1 MSAAAPV
8 LALGIGLAGGI
19 DRDGGRARELLAA
32 GFDSVEFGSVAAG
45 IAGFPDAGAAM
56 LAARLAGWR
65 CVQAHGDGPRIGVG
79 LGRPP
84 GAPAAA
90 LADCWIAG
98 LAAVAGVADYVSLNL
113 TAAAN
118 RPLLAPACRPLLARA
133 FAAVAARRDALAAG
147 GHRVDLAVKLPL
159 GDPGEPLPTVGLLAV
174 AAGFERL
181 TLVRSDG
188 DAGFA
193 RLAALARQIDG
204 RAAPVA
210 VGGIR
215 SAADV
220 AAARRAGA
228 AGVQVHRLYAE
239 RGAACLA
246 GLRAAT

>member
-1 MSAAAPV
+1 MSVAAPAF
-8 LALGIGLAGGI
+8 ALGIGLAGGI
-19 DRDGGRARELLAA
+19 DRDGRRARELLAA

-45 IAGFPDAGAAM
+45 IDGFPDDGAAT
-56 LAARLAGWR
+56 LAARLAA
-65 CVQAHGDGPRIGVG
+65 QAHGDGPRIGVG

-84 GAPAAA
+84 GAPPAA
-90 LADCWIAG
+90 LVDCWTAG
-98 LAAVAGVADYVSLNL
+98 LEAVAGVADYVSLNL

-118 RPLLAPACRPLLARA
+118 RPLLAPEYRPLLARA

-159 GDPGEPLPTVGLLAV
+159 DGPGEPLPTVGLLAV

-193 RLAALARQIDG
+193 RFAELVRQIDG

-220 AAARRAGA
+220 AAAREAGA